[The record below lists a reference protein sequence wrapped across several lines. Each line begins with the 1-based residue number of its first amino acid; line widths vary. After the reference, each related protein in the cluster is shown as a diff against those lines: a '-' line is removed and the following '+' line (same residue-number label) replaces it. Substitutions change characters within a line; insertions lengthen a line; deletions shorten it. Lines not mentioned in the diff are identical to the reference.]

1 MFIAL
6 TVFALVAVLMSVPL
20 SRSPAPSAPYYGVPG
35 NSGHSVSCCSK
46 RDSLV
51 RRGVQAVGFESKK
64 RSAGRFQ
71 RTVIS
76 SRRHSF
82 QGLRPCRHPRALSN
96 NRRRAKE
103 FIMSKEQDNKAIVGR
118 WFTEFW
124 GNTWNPAIVDEL
136 CTADILL
143 QCSLHAPRRG
153 RADVKAFMT
162 AFREAFPDLS
172 FAGAADLIAEGDY
185 VVGRWV
191 GGGTHTGPAFS
202 DFLMG
207 SLPPASGR
215 KMRFTG
221 TTVLRV
227 KNGKIAE
234 EIGLDDGVTALTQLG
249 LIRAI

>member
-1 MFIAL
+1 M
-6 TVFALVAVLMSVPL
+6 P
-20 SRSPAPSAPYYGVPG
+20 
-35 NSGHSVSCCSK
+35 
-46 RDSLV
+46 
-51 RRGVQAVGFESKK
+51 
-64 RSAGRFQ
+64 
-71 RTVIS
+71 
-76 SRRHSF
+76 
-82 QGLRPCRHPRALSN
+82 
-96 NRRRAKE
+96 
-103 FIMSKEQDNKAIVGR
+103 KEQDNKAIVGR

-143 QCSLHAPRRG
+143 QYSLHAPRRG

-162 AFREAFPDLS
+162 AFREAFPDLG

-202 DFLMG
+202 DFLQG
-207 SLPPASGR
+207 SLPACSGR

-227 KNGKIAE
+227 ENGKIAE

-249 LIRAI
+249 LIRAA